1 MELLSDFDP
10 ADQVSQL
17 LRVIRIRST
26 VYCRSLMAAPWGFGV
41 EAHGHPAFHVVTEGR
56 CWLQVDGEPGQIELA
71 AGDLALLPVGSRHW
85 VRMSQQPRHVSWTTS
100 SPRPR
105 RISTAACTTGAA
117 GPALACSAAG
127 SRPKAARPTRSSAPF
142 PQPW

>member
-41 EAHGHPAFHVVTEGR
+41 EAHGHPAFHVVTR
-56 CWLQVDGEPGQIELA
+56 AVA
-71 AGDLALLPVGSRHW
+71 GSRSTASPARSSLPLETW
-85 VRMSQQPRHVSWTTS
+85 PCCRSAAVTGYGMSQPPRHVSWTTS

-105 RISTAACTTGAA
+105 RISTAACATGAA
-117 GPALACSAAG
+117 GPAPG
-127 SRPKAARPTRSSAPF
+127 
-142 PQPW
+142 